1 MKINKTDNSLV
12 NYDVNSNSHIEL
24 ASSQQETTNSLVNQK
39 QTIIP
44 NNKIE
49 FKSQLKND
57 FDGQRVQN
65 KILTGLSDNTRNNL
79 EKSNLVN
86 KSTARDTSHSS
97 EFKTQAGIKNLLHVA
112 SRLQAN
118 VTKYSNQIETNSKS
132 LTSSVS
138 KILNDI
144 KSCSTLLQKAIESSA
159 NGLEERTLNQFNDLN
174 NHVEK
179 TISSVSSNTNDFLY
193 NTQKNLQNFNNAS
206 TSFLKASQDLK
217 DGNAFATYG
226 VMDSFEKIKSIPPQ
240 IAKDHTEYKNL
251 LKQDV
256 SSLSSKSNAL
266 AESLTSSASHKTNA
280 KDLALNLAK
289 SSSSILDSTYTFN
302 YPNEYTEP
310 LVKAYYQSLQNLT
323 MSVLF
328 PDFNPK
334 GKPISESLL
343 KYSTNDLRETTKL
356 ASQGNSDARAKLQK
370 DYGYTL
376 DNVPKPG
383 QMWLAANYVA
393 GDLDRNGQV
402 TAKTFPG
409 TSSSKP
415 IDTNPPDVKNLLFG
429 KDSKGKVELTNSD
442 GKQVTVSSLGDYQKV
457 VAENRA
463 KAGIAAGN
471 GEPMPVHVSFEGG
484 GGFGKRHAAAVS
496 EMYNL
501 GLVPASVSG
510 VSAGSINA
518 GLIAAGLSPSQA
530 DEVSKDP
537 AIKKFIEV
545 NPLGGPGLTTGRE
558 FYRYM
563 DQKLREIT
571 GIKDRPV
578 TFSDLKMPLYIG
590 ATKIADSQAPN
601 DMTRTEDRIFVF
613 SKETTPDTPVAMAMT
628 ASAAVP
634 GSFDPVEFVD
644 VATGRTI
651 RLVDG
656 GMINNLPIGYQKNNL
671 PEIALKLER
680 PDTNNPKTDINNAKE
695 KPLPSGDL
703 ISYTPFGNTQI
714 GINLFN
720 NSAEEA
726 RNFKVRNNPPPGVFV
741 LNLPTWNLKN
751 YVNQDNVVDYQYDN
765 KIDPDL
771 DRQTAQLTDDFVR
784 QYFTQL
790 NDPTKSGTNLKPAP
804 KDSSFS
810 RTLTLNG
817 VNWTVEHQANSD
829 KVTFR
834 SDSGEVHNLNL
845 GKDRI
850 ENWLADDAS
859 FGDLSYRLR
868 DVLVDFQKYS
878 HPFGV

>member
-1 MKINKTDNSLV
+1 MKINKTDNSIV
-12 NYDVNSNSHIEL
+12 NYDVKDNLKTEAHPQQQSNVL
-24 ASSQQETTNSLVNQK
+24 ANLANQQ

-44 NNKIE
+44 TKTGVT
-49 FKSQLKND
+49 SRLKND

-65 KILTGLSDNTRNNL
+65 NILNKLTDSDNVISNNI
-79 EKSNLVN
+79 N
-86 KSTARDTSHSS
+86 KSSS
-97 EFKTQAGIKNLLHVA
+97 VYKQPPNSLEFKTQAGVKNLLHVA
-112 SRLQAN
+112 SRLQTA
-118 VTKYSNQIETNSKS
+118 TSKYSSQIETNSK
-132 LTSSVS
+132 LLKTSVDQFLS
-138 KILNDI
+138 DI
-144 KSCSTLLQKAIESSA
+144 KNYSKLLQESSKELKTS
-159 NGLEERTLNQFNDLN
+159 NINVGTLKQFDELN
-174 NHVEK
+174 SHIEK
-179 TISSVSSNTNDFLY
+179 TVFSVGSNTKDFLY
-193 NTQKNLQNFNNAS
+193 NTHKNLQKINSAAINFQKS
-206 TSFLKASQDLK
+206 SQDLK
-217 DGNAFATYG
+217 DGNAFAVYG
-226 VMDSFEKIKSIPPQ
+226 VVDSFEKIKSTPQQ
-240 IAKDHTEYKNL
+240 IAKDNTEYKSS
-251 LKQDV
+251 LKQDA
-256 SSLSSKSNAL
+256 SNLASKSNAL
-266 AESLTSSASHKTNA
+266 ANSLSSSTSHKTIKNVA
-280 KDLALNLAK
+280 LDLAK
-289 SSSSILDSTYTFN
+289 TSSSILDSTYKFN

-323 MSVLF
+323 LSVLF

-343 KYSTNDLRETTKL
+343 EYKTNDLRETTKL
-356 ASQGNSDARAKLQK
+356 ASQGDSAATTKLQQL
-370 DYGYTL
+370 YGYTL
-376 DNVPKPG
+376 DNVPKAG
-383 QMWLAANYVA
+383 QMWLATNFVS
-393 GDLDRNGQV
+393 GDLDNGQV
-402 TAKTFPG
+402 TAKSFPG

-415 IDTNPPDVKNLLFG
+415 INTSPPEVKKLLFG
-429 KDSKGKVELTNSD
+429 ENSKGVELTNKD
-442 GKQVTVSSLGDYQKV
+442 GKQVKVNSLTEYQNI

-463 KAGIAAGN
+463 KAGIPVNN

-530 DEVSKDP
+530 DIVSKDP
-537 AIKKFIEV
+537 QIKKFIEV

-578 TFSDLKMPLYIG
+578 TFADLKMPLYIG
-590 ATKIADSQAPN
+590 ATKVADSQAPN

-634 GSFDPVEFVD
+634 GSFDPVEFFD

-656 GMINNLPIGYQKNNL
+656 GMINNLPIGYKKNDL

-680 PDTNNPKTDINNAKE
+680 PDTNNPNTDINNAKE
-695 KPLPSGDL
+695 KPLPPGNL
-703 ISYTPFGNTQI
+703 TSYTPLGNTQI
-714 GINLFN
+714 GVKLFTD
-720 NSAEEA
+720 SAEEA

-751 YVNQDNVVDYQYDN
+751 YVSQDNVVDYQYDN

-771 DRQTAQLTDDFVR
+771 DRQTSQLTDDFFR
-784 QYFTQL
+784 QVFTKL
-790 NDPTKSGTNLKPAP
+790 NDPTKSATNLKPAP

-810 RTLTLNG
+810 RTLELNG
-817 VNWTVEHQANSD
+817 VSWTVDHQANSD

-834 SDSGEVHNLNL
+834 SNNGEVHNINL

-859 FGDLSYRLR
+859 FGDLNYRLR

-878 HPFGV
+878 HPFGM